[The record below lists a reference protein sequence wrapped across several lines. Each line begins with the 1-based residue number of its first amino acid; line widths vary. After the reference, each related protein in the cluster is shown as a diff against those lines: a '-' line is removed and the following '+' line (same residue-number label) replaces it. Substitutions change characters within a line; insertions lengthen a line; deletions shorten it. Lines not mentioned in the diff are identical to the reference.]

1 MSIADTPLGLAALE
15 ARVAQELTFTAYP
28 AKDWV
33 LPLADAPPGTLDC
46 AIVGGGQFGQAIAF
60 ALKRERVANV
70 VAFDRND
77 PGLAGP
83 WMTFAR
89 MNMLRTPKDL
99 TGPDLGIG
107 SLTFRAWFTAQHGDA
122 GWQALERISRPDF
135 QGYLNWH
142 QRVTGIDVRPQHQVL
157 AVEPVGSEGKLF
169 RLTVSNPAGT
179 HTLHAR
185 TVVFASGAQG
195 SGASITPEFITQAL
209 PHSLY
214 SHANDP
220 IDFGAL
226 KGKRIGILGAGAAAF
241 DNAATALEH
250 GAASAQLCFRRA
262 ALPLSNPRRWME
274 FSGYLAHYP
283 ELSDAA
289 RWATMHRLYAI
300 SQPPPAP
307 TFKRAAA
314 LKGFALQPSTPWLTV
329 APTDS
334 GTVRV
339 TSTTRTLE
347 FDYLIIATGMTV
359 DLALRPELAHIA
371 PHVALWGDRY
381 SPPAALAD
389 TRLAKFPYLG
399 THAEFLPKTP
409 QSPAWV
415 SRLFTIT
422 RGATLSMGPSA
433 ASNSNV
439 KYTVPRIVSGVTR
452 ALFLDGEAGYWQRYN
467 DDSHRELPEELVLPF
482 IAAQQAPDAP

>member
-1 MSIADTPLGLAALE
+1 MSVSAKPAGLAALE
-15 ARVAQELTFTAYP
+15 PQLAKELAYTAYP
-28 AKDWV
+28 ARDWV
-33 LPLADAPPGTLDC
+33 LPLPDAPPGTLDC

-70 VAFDRND
+70 VAFDRNA

-99 TGPDLGIG
+99 TGTDLGIG
-107 SLTFRAWFTAQHGDA
+107 SLTFRAWYTAQHGEA
-122 GWQALERISRPDF
+122 GWEAVERISRPDW
-135 QGYLNWH
+135 QAYLNWH
-142 QRVTGIDVRPQHQVL
+142 QRVTGIDVRAQSEVL
-157 AVEPVGSEGKLF
+157 AVEPAGASGKLF
-169 RLTVSNPAGT
+169 RLTVSDAAGT
-179 HTLHAR
+179 HIWHAR

-195 SGASITPEFITQAL
+195 SGASITPAFIAGAL
-209 PHSLY
+209 PRTLY

-220 IDFGAL
+220 IDFDAL

-250 GAASAQLCFRRA
+250 GAASAQLCFRRK

-289 RWATMHRLYAI
+289 RWATMHRLYGI

-307 TFKRAAA
+307 TFRRVAA
-314 LKGFALQPSTPWLTV
+314 LKGFALQPATPWLAV
-329 APTDS
+329 AAT
-334 GTVRV
+334 GEGLVRV
-339 TSTTRTLE
+339 TSTARTLE
-347 FDYLIIATGMTV
+347 YDYLIVATGMTV
-359 DLALRPELAHIA
+359 DMALRPELSHIA
-371 PHVALWGDRY
+371 PHVALWGERY
-381 SPPAALAD
+381 TAPAELAD
-389 TRLAKFPYLG
+389 TRLEKFPYLG
-399 THAEFLPKTP
+399 RYADFLPRTP
-409 QSPAWV
+409 ASPAWV

-422 RGATLSMGPSA
+422 RGATLSMGPSSP
-433 ASNSNV
+433 SNSNM

-467 DDSHRELPEELVLPF
+467 DDSHRELSEELVLSF
-482 IAAQQAPDAP
+482 IAKQEVA